1 MESRLCAIAGGHPRL
16 VLPRTR
22 GAWRLL
28 NGLRTS
34 HEIARLRRDAAF
46 LCLAWLVGPGLAAS
60 LCGGTF
66 RANVVTRV
74 SILADSLLHVG
85 LVCSNRARGVIG
97 LARTGDIVSITSVK
111 ATHLSCAWL
120 VRPRFTW
127 SGSHGL
133 CSVHEVTRLG
143 FGAFGH
149 PIGGLVCSSRARG
162 LATSTR
168 WGRFDVE
175 SRLCIYACLDSSGPL
190 VGVVLARQALRLAG

>member
-1 MESRLCAIAGGHPRL
+1 MESRLCAIAGGHPCL

-22 GAWRLL
+22 GARCLL
-28 NGLRTS
+28 SGLRTS

-46 LCLAWLVGPGLAAS
+46 LCLTGLVGPGLATS

-85 LVCSNRARGVIG
+85 LVCSNRARSVIG
-97 LARTGDIVSITSVK
+97 LARTGDIVTIASIK

-120 VRPRFTW
+120 VCPRSTW
-127 SGSHGL
+127 SGSRGL
-133 CSVHEVTRLG
+133 CSVHEVTLLG

-149 PIGGLVCSSRARG
+149 PIGGLVCSSRARD

-168 WGRFDVE
+168 WGCFDVE
-175 SRLCIYACLDSSGPL
+175 SRFCIYACLDSLGSL
-190 VGVVLARQALRLAG
+190 VGVVLARQALRLTG